1 MAQRLLLRR
10 LVCPNLRKSC
20 GSVCSPPSALL
31 PSLNTLSWHS
41 HKPSFIHQAGSPF
54 SRGFC
59 DSPACSDTFNVQNKT
74 DFTDRVLNNKK
85 LVLVDFHA
93 SWCGPCR
100 VLGPRLEKLVAK
112 QKGSVIMAKID
123 IDEHTDLA
131 MEYQVTVVP
140 TVIAMKDGC
149 AMGKFTGV
157 KSEDEL
163 EVFIKKLL

>member
-10 LVCPNLRKSC
+10 LVCLNLRKSY
-20 GSVCSPPSALL
+20 GSLCFPPSALS
-31 PSLNTLSWHS
+31 PSLNHLSWHN
-41 HKPSFIHQAGSPF
+41 HKPPFLHRAGSPF

-85 LVLVDFHA
+85 PVLVDFHA
-93 SWCGPCR
+93 SWCKPCHT
-100 VLGPRLEKLVAK
+100 LGPRLEKLVAK
-112 QKGSVIMAKID
+112 QKGDVIMAKID

-140 TVIAMKDGC
+140 TVIAMKNGC
-149 AMGKFTGV
+149 AVDKFIGV